1 MWLEWEPA
9 AMLVFILVGAV
20 IALRPVATRWADV
33 VGAFA
38 RELAIMFTLYA
49 VWRLAAQLS
58 LMQVDGAV
66 WRGRWLWDVQRAV
79 HLPSE
84 VSVQHV
90 VLPHPLLVQAANV
103 YYAVAHVP
111 AMILFLAWLFTFHRP
126 RYPKIRN
133 AMALTTGAC
142 LLIQLIPVA
151 PPRLVPGLGIVDTP
165 LLYHQSVYGRIGT
178 GIASQL
184 SAMPSVHVAW
194 ALLVGFGVV
203 MVSSSR
209 TRWLVL
215 AHPIVTVLVVV
226 ATGNHFWLDGIVA
239 AALLAMA
246 LFAQRWS
253 PIEALRQSVRTA
265 TPADEAEAPA
275 GAEPSDLAPDPVD
288 RDLVGRRRARVLTGG
303 TAGPAARLAAVAPSV
318 SASTRLGTCRLT
330 VIADGPIDQRTPA

>member
-9 AMLVFILVGAV
+9 ALVVFVLVGAV

-38 RELAIMFTLYA
+38 RELAVMFTLYA

-84 VSVQHV
+84 VSVQRL

-111 AMILFLAWLFTFHRP
+111 AMILFLVWLFTFHRP

-194 ALLVGFGVV
+194 ALLVGFGAV

-209 TRWLVL
+209 SRWLVL

-239 AALLAMA
+239 GVLLGVA

-253 PIEALRQSVRTA
+253 PIEALRQSGSTS
-265 TPADEAEAPA
+265 APA
-275 GAEPSDLAPDPVD
+275 EDAHAPVGAEPRDLAPSPV
-288 RDLVGRRRARVLTGG
+288 
-303 TAGPAARLAAVAPSV
+303 TATSSVAAEPAS
-318 SASTRLGTCRLT
+318 
-330 VIADGPIDQRTPA
+330 

>member
-1 MWLEWEPA
+1 
-9 AMLVFILVGAV
+9 
-20 IALRPVATRWADV
+20 
-33 VGAFA
+33 
-38 RELAIMFTLYA
+38 
-49 VWRLAAQLS
+49 
-58 LMQVDGAV
+58 
-66 WRGRWLWDVQRAV
+66 
-79 HLPSE
+79 
-84 VSVQHV
+84 
-90 VLPHPLLVQAANV
+90 
-103 YYAVAHVP
+103 
-111 AMILFLAWLFTFHRP
+111 MILFLAWLFTFHRP

-194 ALLVGFGVV
+194 ALLVGFGAV

-209 TRWLVL
+209 TRWFVL

-239 AALLAMA
+239 AVLLAMA

-253 PIEALRQSVRTA
+253 PIDALRQSGRTPA
-265 TPADEAEAPA
+265 AADDAETPADADP
-275 GAEPSDLAPDPVD
+275 GDLAPD
-288 RDLVGRRRARVLTGG
+288 RVVATSSV
-303 TAGPAARLAAVAPSV
+303 AAEPAS
-318 SASTRLGTCRLT
+318 
-330 VIADGPIDQRTPA
+330 